1 MRSFK
6 IFTSFL
12 LLTVSLVFVKAQ
24 LTTDKVWNN
33 RKCAVSLTYDD
44 GLNIHL
50 DKVIPLLDSMHFK
63 GTFYVP
69 GYASSV
75 DKRLNEWRTAAKNG
89 HELGN
94 HTLFHACVGNIPGR
108 EWVGPDYDLSKYTLK
123 RMIDEVLMANTLLNA
138 IDGKTKRS
146 FAYTCGDTK
155 VEDVVFMD
163 QLKHNFISARGVQG
177 EMLKI
182 TEIDIYHIGSFMMM
196 NNSGEDMIN
205 LVKKAMETNSYLVF
219 LFHGVGGEH
228 NINVSAEA
236 HRQLLQ
242 FLKQNEKDIWVAP
255 FIEVSEYITDFKAL
269 GKKAA
274 L

>member
-1 MRSFK
+1 MSSYK
-6 IFTSFL
+6 LCTTAVL
-12 LLTVSLVFVKAQ
+12 LAISLIIVKAQ
-24 LTTDKVWNN
+24 DSTAKVWKNK
-33 RKCAVSLTYDD
+33 KCAISLTYDD

-63 GTFYVP
+63 GTFYIP
-69 GYASSV
+69 GNAPSM

-108 EWVGPDYDLSKYTLK
+108 EWVGADYDLSKYSLK
-123 RMIDEVLMANTLLNA
+123 RMLDEVLMANTLLNA
-138 IDGKTKRS
+138 IDGKNKRS

-155 VEDVVFMD
+155 VEAVVFMD
-163 QLKHNFISARGVQG
+163 QLKNNFISARGVQG

-182 TEIDIYHIGSFMMM
+182 TEIDRYHIGSFMMM

-205 LVKKAMETNSYLVF
+205 LVKRAIETNSYLVF

-228 NINVSAEA
+228 NISVSAEA

-242 FLKQNEKDIWVAP
+242 FLKQNENDIWVAP
-255 FIEVSEYITDFKAL
+255 FLEVSEFIANFKAR
-269 GKKAA
+269 
-274 L
+274 